1 MSGAEADKMPRP
13 RGRRELTT
21 MQVVKQLSTGQS
33 RLPDWTREVSAKVN
47 SYQSGCLCCLKNV
60 VAQFIGLAPLSLRG
74 ARFLAY
80 ASEQAPQSVWGR
92 GIATPRQVGARNDKR
107 RPRLI
112 NQAATKIWRRDLQE
126 RVSSLVL
133 AMVGEALPDLS
144 YCLVCPAG
152 KGRGWMGLTNRTTIS
167 AHGAFSHKEG
177 GGRSWAINNTS
188 NLLGVE

>member
-1 MSGAEADKMPRP
+1 MSGAKADKMPRP
-13 RGRRELTT
+13 RGRRELAT

-47 SYQSGCLCCLKNV
+47 SYQSGRVYCLKNV

-74 ARFLAY
+74 AKRRSNLGG
-80 ASEQAPQSVWGR
+80 EPNE
-92 GIATPRQVGARNDKR
+92 IATPRQVGARNDKM

-112 NQAATKIWRRDLQE
+112 NQAATKIWGRDLQE
-126 RVSSLVL
+126 PVSSLVL
-133 AMVGEALPDLS
+133 AMVGKASPDLS
-144 YCLVCPAG
+144 YGLVCPAG

-188 NLLGVE
+188 NLPGVERK